1 MIKPTRLRTSCALA
15 ATAFS
20 LTAMLFLAAC
30 GDSDS
35 TATSNAPAS
44 NPPIQPAEPSVET
57 TFPTG
62 LAVGSPAEISAT
74 ATVVSVFPDYGPWR
88 HIADFGHA
96 AWEALKNGD
105 AHRLA
110 RLAAKVI
117 PIPSANAAAAVRQ
130 FELQAAATVVENV
143 LSGEAS
149 VDLGSV
155 LDFQKL
161 FALASNSSCYGPS
174 LAYAT
179 HENALF
185 GSASGTLPGGDLGLW
200 LEYENGTEP
209 CVTAQ
214 LSRRV
219 RGIKNQSMQGLLM
232 MAAMRRTVAASSALA
247 MPAASVTTD
256 LTVEFETLL
265 HGYVAFAAFDVS
277 AATISL
283 DTTGA
288 IYTYRLA
295 LDNGAT
301 GTARKVGEIIM
312 THTPGSSSSAFSGVL
327 KIAAFSLSSDAAM
340 GCNDVK
346 DSATGMFQVAN
357 VGTLRYTRSGTA
369 LSFSSRSGNY
379 CGHPSSTAS
388 SAYGAEV
395 ASYTPAGELD
405 PTVALTSSTRGSIK
419 GWIGSFSRFAGDFEL
434 ESVEGDFLYGWQAG
448 TQDGRSRMLAL
459 NATYNSVTD
468 VRTVQGFFGFGAD
481 IGTSDGS
488 MLGMICNWAGP
499 GNNHNPVAKFQS
511 QVAALSPTADRFTIA
526 SGGSK
531 ITYAPTNSCN
541 STTTQFDANVD
552 HTLAAGEGAPTVN
565 NLDVPSGPNSVE
577 QEIEARGFLSP
588 ALY

>member
-1 MIKPTRLRTSCALA
+1 MIELKRLRIPCALT
-15 ATAFS
+15 ATTLS
-20 LTAMLFLAAC
+20 LAAMLFLTAC

-44 NPPIQPAEPSVET
+44 NPPLQPAEPSVET

-62 LAVGSPAEISAT
+62 LAVGSPAEISTT
-74 ATVVSVFPDYGPWR
+74 ATVASVV
-88 HIADFGHA
+88 
-96 AWEALKNGD
+96 LKNGN

-110 RLAAKVI
+110 WLAGKII
-117 PIPSANAAAAVRQ
+117 PIPTANAAAAPRQ
-130 FELQAAATVVENV
+130 LELQAAATVVENV
-143 LSGEAS
+143 LSGDTS
-149 VDLGSV
+149 VELGGV
-155 LDFQKL
+155 LDFQRL

-179 HENALF
+179 HEDALF

-219 RGIKNQSMQGLLM
+219 RGVKNQSMQGLLM
-232 MAAMRRTVAASSALA
+232 MAAMRRAVAASSALT
-247 MPAASVTTD
+247 MPAASLTTD
-256 LTVEFETLL
+256 LTADFETLL
-265 HGYVAFAAFDVS
+265 RGYPAFAAFDVS

-283 DTTGA
+283 DATGA

-295 LDNGAT
+295 IDNGAT
-301 GTARKVGEIIM
+301 GTARKLSEIIM

-357 VGTLRYTRSGTA
+357 VGTLRYTRSGSA
-369 LSFSSRSGNY
+369 ISFSSRSGNY
-379 CGHPSSTAS
+379 CGHPANTAS

-395 ASYTPAGELD
+395 ASYDSAGELD
-405 PTVALTSSTRGSIK
+405 PTVSLSSSTRGSIK
-419 GWIGSFSRFAGDFEL
+419 GWIGNFARFAGDFEL
-434 ESVEGDFLYGWQAG
+434 ESIEGDFLYGWQAG

-459 NATYNSVTD
+459 NATYNTVTD
-468 VRTVQGFFGFGAD
+468 VRTVQGFFGFAAD
-481 IGTSDGS
+481 ISTSDGTL
-488 MLGMICNWAGP
+488 LGMICNWAGP
-499 GNNHNPVAKFQS
+499 GNNHTPVAKFQS
-511 QVAALSPTADRFTIA
+511 QIAALSATADHFSVA
-526 SGGSK
+526 SGDSK

-552 HTLAAGEGAPTVN
+552 QTLTAAEGVGTVN
-565 NLDVPSGPNSVE
+565 NLDVPGGTNTVQ
-577 QEIEARGFLSP
+577 QEIEGRGFLSP

>member
-1 MIKPTRLRTSCALA
+1 MTKSIRLRTPCAFA
-15 ATAFS
+15 AAAFS
-20 LTAMLFLAAC
+20 LTIVLSLTAC

-35 TATSNAPAS
+35 TATSNPPAS
-44 NPPIQPAEPSVET
+44 TPLGPTEPSVEA

-62 LAVGSPAEISAT
+62 LAVGSPAEISTT
-74 ATVVSVFPDYGPWR
+74 ATGASVFPDYGAWR
-88 HIADFGHA
+88 YAADFGHA
-96 AWEALKNGD
+96 GWEALKHGD
-105 AHRLA
+105 ARRLA
-110 RLAAKVI
+110 WLAGKIVPI
-117 PIPSANAAAAVRQ
+117 PIANAAGATRQ
-130 FELQAAATVVENV
+130 LELQAAAAMVENV
-143 LSGEAS
+143 LSGDTS
-149 VDLGSV
+149 VDLGGV

-200 LEYENGTEP
+200 LEYEDGTEP

-247 MPAASVTTD
+247 MPTASVTTN

-265 HGYVAFAAFDVS
+265 HGYLPFAAFDVS

-283 DTTGA
+283 DATGA

-295 LDNGAT
+295 MDNGAT
-301 GTARKVGEIIM
+301 GADRKISEVIM

-327 KIAAFSLSSDAAM
+327 KIAAFSLSNDAAM

-346 DSATGMFQVAN
+346 DTATGMFQVAN
-357 VGTLRYTRSGTA
+357 VGTLRYTRAGTA
-369 LSFSSRSGNY
+369 ISFSSRSGNY

-395 ASYTPAGELD
+395 ASYSTAGELD
-405 PTVALTSSTRGSIK
+405 PTVSLNSPTRGAVK
-419 GWIGSFSRFAGDFEL
+419 GWIGNFSRFAGDFEL
-434 ESVEGDFLYGWQAG
+434 ESIEGDFLYGWQAG
-448 TQDGRSRMLAL
+448 TQDGKSRMLAL
-459 NATYNSVTD
+459 NATYNTVTD
-468 VRTVQGFFGFGAD
+468 VRTVQGFFGFAAD
-481 IGTSDGS
+481 ISTSDGT
-488 MLGMICNWAGP
+488 LQGMICNWAGP
-499 GNNHNPVAKFQS
+499 GNNHNPVPKFQS
-511 QVAALSPTADRFTIA
+511 QIAALSATADHFTVA
-526 SGGSK
+526 SGDSK
-531 ITYAPTNSCN
+531 ITYAPTNSCD
-541 STTTQFDANVD
+541 STTTQFDANAD
-552 HTLAAGEGAPTVN
+552 QTLTAAEGVGTVN
-565 NLDVPSGPNSVE
+565 NLDVPGGTNTVQ